1 MTECILLSLMYWNAY
16 ICHFS
21 TMRKEYY
28 FTFPS
33 HVGNRG
39 IEMADAAARGVLLK
53 INPFLMA
60 ILKKLINAL

>member
-1 MTECILLSLMYWNAY
+1 
-16 ICHFS
+16 
-21 TMRKEYY
+21 MRKEYY